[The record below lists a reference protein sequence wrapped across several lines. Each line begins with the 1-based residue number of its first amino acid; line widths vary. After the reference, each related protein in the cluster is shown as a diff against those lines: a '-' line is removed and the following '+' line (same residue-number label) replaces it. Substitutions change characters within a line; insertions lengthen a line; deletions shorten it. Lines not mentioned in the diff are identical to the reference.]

1 MYSIYHLQIDENI
14 IKLVFMTSYKG
25 YRIGS
30 PYFPDG
36 DWAFSQKRSNILMEQ
51 DMVTHPNSL
60 VCFRAPKKQAGDTNC
75 RQKRKQ
81 LDKQNQVLEWWLLVN
96 DSVGW
101 ELILK
106 DMVLI
111 ESKWCFNLL

>member
-36 DWAFSQKRSNILMEQ
+36 D
-51 DMVTHPNSL
+51 
-60 VCFRAPKKQAGDTNC
+60 
-75 RQKRKQ
+75 
-81 LDKQNQVLEWWLLVN
+81 
-96 DSVGW
+96 
-101 ELILK
+101 
-106 DMVLI
+106 
-111 ESKWCFNLL
+111 